1 MEEGWQFIV
10 NLLQLSGGQATLSL
24 DFAAQ
29 SQTFKASTDAKKEAQ
44 AAELLLEVDEGKPT
58 DAEKK
63 AKKGKLDED
72 EIAKMKALADARKA
86 AEIRQ
91 RWRRRAS

>member
-1 MEEGWQFIV
+1 M
-10 NLLQLSGGQATLSL
+10 
-24 DFAAQ
+24 
-29 SQTFKASTDAKKEAQ
+29 
-44 AAELLLEVDEGKPT
+44 LEVDEGKPT

-91 RWRRRAS
+91 R